1 MPRARA
7 ASAVAAMAAVAAVL
21 TGCADNTP
29 VPAAPATA
37 TVAQPLP
44 DGATTNPTPTTTA
57 PAPDCGDP
65 RASLQPDYATPDGAG
80 RPSPNVDA
88 IRARGRLIVGLDTG
102 SNLFSFRDPVT
113 GEMAGF
119 DVDVAREVARD
130 LLGDPNRIEYRILSS
145 AQRLDALAAN
155 EVDIVV
161 KTMTIT
167 CARRERVDFSS
178 EYFRADQR
186 VLAVSGSGIRGIDDL
201 AGRRVCAAAGT
212 TSLQRIQRLQPT
224 AQVVSVPSWAD
235 CLVVLQ
241 QGAVEAVSTD
251 DAILAGLAAQDP
263 YLQIVGGSIAAEP
276 YGIGI
281 TKGHDDV
288 VRFVN
293 RVLERLRNDGT
304 WNALYARWLSVLGPS
319 PGAPF
324 PVYGGAQ

>member
-1 MPRARA
+1 MRRARA
-7 ASAVAAMAAVAAVL
+7 TSVAAMAALAVLL

-57 PAPDCGDP
+57 PPPDCGDP

-88 IRARGRLIVGLDTG
+88 IRTRGRLIVGLDTG

-119 DVDVAREVARD
+119 DVDIAREVARD
-130 LLGDPNRIEYRILSS
+130 LLGDPDRIEYRILSS

-186 VLAVSGSGIRGIDDL
+186 VLTVAGSGIDGIDDL

-276 YGIGI
+276 YGIGV

-324 PVYGGAQ
+324 PVYGGIS